1 MFKQELCS
9 FYCIYQ
15 ADQCMKKLSF
25 LVVCRENVSYKKKNW
40 YPPFLKKKKKDIA
53 YFSSFF
59 AFLHFC
65 IFAFAVNLY
74 KRIQLSNFTELF
86 FKMVI

>member
-40 YPPFLKKKKKDIA
+40 YPPFKKINKKKDIA
-53 YFSSFF
+53 YFSSF
-59 AFLHFC
+59 FC